1 MTSQIK
7 AACLVAAIALAGAPA
22 FAQQGSHDMK
32 QDMKPMMEKGHEKMM
47 SMPMTGKPDAD
58 FAMMMREHHKSG
70 IEMAQWQLDHGKD
83 PKMQQM
89 AKKIIASQKKEIA
102 EFDKWLASHGDKGS
116 GGKQPTSK

>member
-70 IEMAQWQLDHGKD
+70 IEMAQWQLDHLTRRRQRPAGAHQVHA
-83 PKMQQM
+83 P
-89 AKKIIASQKKEIA
+89 
-102 EFDKWLASHGDKGS
+102 GDR
-116 GGKQPTSK
+116 P